1 MNSNKMLSFSV
12 SKLAFCAVAAVVVIP
27 ACQAQHIR
35 ASVLT
40 AYPLSLPPDVRP
52 NHWAASYV
60 QEALDNGVMGLPDGK
75 EFHGEAKMTHSQTV
89 IALAK
94 LAQMLEA
101 GTWKSS
107 PSRPVPDSVLK
118 PLEHGDWKTQRVT
131 RYEMA
136 KVLASMGDY
145 VAHGLPR
152 LGANAKNLGQS
163 EIFPPKPKIAL
174 PKTHPAYTA
183 LAYLVD
189 NSMVLPKSPL
199 LAADDKPLLGGELSR
214 AVADMAV
221 GVTNRLTE
229 VGKDENGDSPDASF
243 HKKPQK

>member
-1 MNSNKMLSFSV
+1 MMNKNPALRIYLLLILSCLV
-12 SKLAFCAVAAVVVIP
+12 SSGRSQNVPHSSFI
-27 ACQAQHIR
+27 
-35 ASVLT
+35 T
-40 AYPLSLPPDVRP
+40 YPSSLPSDVRP

-75 EFHGEAKMTHSQTV
+75 EFHGEAKMTHGQAV

-101 GTWKSS
+101 GTWKAQ

-145 VAHGLPR
+145 VSHGLSRPVPD
-152 LGANAKNLGQS
+152 AKNLAQS
-163 EIFPPKPKIAL
+163 EVFPPKPKITL
-174 PKTHPAYTA
+174 PKTHPAHDA

-189 NSMVLPKSPL
+189 NNMVLPKSPL
-199 LAADDKPLLGGELSR
+199 LTADEKPLLGGELSR
-214 AVADMAV
+214 AAADMVV

-229 VGKDENGDSPDASF
+229 VGKDENGETPDAGF